1 MRWAVRILAGLNAL
15 FSIIVG
21 SLSVISPQ
29 TAAMLFK
36 VDVGAPA
43 MLALIRMFG
52 ALLASSGAISVL
64 IAKNP
69 ERDPGMV
76 ATYAGI
82 LLLNVGADA
91 VAIVAGEIRFD
102 QLAVGMGL
110 EVALAIALIL
120 ARRL

>member
-1 MRWAVRILAGLNAL
+1 MRWAVRTLAGANGI
-15 FSIIVG
+15 FQVIVG
-21 SLSVISPQ
+21 LLSLISPQ
-29 TAAMLFK
+29 TAAGLFA
-36 VDVGAPA
+36 VDVTAPV

-52 ALLASSGAISVL
+52 ALLASSGAISIL

-82 LLLNVGADA
+82 LLLNVGADL
-91 VAIVAGEIRFD
+91 VAIVAGEIRFE
-102 QLAVGMGL
+102 QLAIGMAL
-110 EVALAIALIL
+110 QVALATALIV